1 VKMSEEKE
9 LEFVANLFS
18 ALGHQSRLLI
28 VKALAE
34 KEHCVCELKE
44 IVGSE
49 MPTVSKHLSVLKNAG
64 IVDSRKQNNM
74 VFYRLIY
81 PCVMEFI
88 KCIEENKK

>member
-1 VKMSEEKE
+1 MSEEKE

-18 ALGHQSRLLI
+18 ALGHQLRLLI